1 MSNLTLNLFLVAA
14 TITIGLAALELSL
27 RLVGYNK
34 PMVYAYSLHTGTTIR
49 PNIAGWVENEASVFV
64 KTNEFGLRTGVDAPA
79 DGQPHRRS
87 EKNLIR
93 IAIIGD
99 SYTES
104 HHVEHE
110 SSFPYLLEQKLST
123 CVDPHVKVE
132 VLNFAVSGYNN
143 VQALQ
148 SLRHRARA
156 FSPDIVLLV
165 FHANNDLAGNYR
177 KLEKN
182 PYVPYAE
189 FDNGDLKLDLSFE
202 KDAVFQQKLRWSNL
216 RNDVSNQIRVLQL
229 LTNAYGTIV
238 NWRARAAHAPNHKPP
253 QREDS
258 SSASSLGP
266 PALQANRSDYFK
278 TDFIPAGLTASGE
291 HHPPRDGFQ
300 EMLWQ
305 LAEAVVRRIA
315 EDVHASGASF
325 WLTATATGA
334 AIAPSQEGRQQ
345 NDIPDDGHAYATQRL
360 SRFAASIGIPFVSL
374 REALLRKA
382 STSGNNLEYFE
393 KKNVHG
399 HWNVLGHAT
408 VGETLANALCPH
420 LKEKIVVK

>member
-1 MSNLTLNLFLVAA
+1 MKNLTLNLCLVTA
-14 TITIGLAALELSL
+14 TITIGLAALELGL
-27 RLVGYNK
+27 RVVGYNK

-79 DGQPHRRS
+79 DRRPHGGS
-87 EKNLIR
+87 WKNLIR

-110 SSFPYLLEQKLST
+110 ASFPYLLEQKLSS

-148 SLRHRARA
+148 SLRHRARV

-202 KDAVFQQKLRWSNL
+202 EDAVFQRKLKWSNL
-216 RNDVSNQIRVLQL
+216 RNDVSNQVRVLQL

-238 NWRARAAHAPNHKPP
+238 NWRARAIHAPNHKPP
-253 QREDS
+253 QRDES
-258 SSASSLGP
+258 SSANSPGP
-266 PALQANRSDYFK
+266 PVLRPNRSDYFK
-278 TDFIPAGLTASGE
+278 ADFIPAGLTASGE
-291 HHPPRDGFQ
+291 HDPPRDLFQ

-315 EDVHASGASF
+315 EDVHATGASF

-334 AIAPSQEGRQQ
+334 AIAPLKESRQQ
-345 NDIPDDGHAYATQRL
+345 SDIPDGHAYATQRL

-382 STSGNNLEYFE
+382 TTSGNNLEYFE
-393 KKNVHG
+393 EKNVHG

-420 LKEKIVVK
+420 VREKIAVK